1 MFLPL
6 CGDNMRKIKE
16 ADKCQSCPSKGK
28 GIFCELENN
37 DLDDLSQHK
46 VTNTYKK
53 GQTLF
58 VQGNHPFGLY
68 CINSG
73 NIKVTKTG
81 ADGKETIVRVAQGG
95 DVLGHRSLFTND
107 FYTATA
113 TALEDTKVCF
123 IDKKYILKLIEDKPS
138 VSLHVINKLSRD
150 MGAAENK
157 LTSLHQKNVR
167 ERLAELLLLL
177 EQTHGEDVEEGRKL
191 NIKLTREEMATMIGT
206 ANETLIRFISE
217 FKDEGLIEQKGK
229 TIILTNKEKLADWAN
244 LAY

>member
-6 CGDNMRKIKE
+6 CGDIMRKIKE

-107 FYTATA
+107 LPFILSPSAPFLSTYVQPC
-113 TALEDTKVCF
+113 ALCNPVNNSTNSF
-123 IDKKYILKLIEDKPS
+123 INPF
-138 VSLHVINKLSRD
+138 
-150 MGAAENK
+150 
-157 LTSLHQKNVR
+157 Q
-167 ERLAELLLLL
+167 
-177 EQTHGEDVEEGRKL
+177 
-191 NIKLTREEMATMIGT
+191 
-206 ANETLIRFISE
+206 
-217 FKDEGLIEQKGK
+217 
-229 TIILTNKEKLADWAN
+229 W
-244 LAY
+244 

>member
-1 MFLPL
+1 
-6 CGDNMRKIKE
+6 MRKIKE
-16 ADKCQSCPSKGK
+16 ADKCQHCPSQGK
-28 GIFCELENN
+28 GVFCDLESSELDE
-37 DLDDLSQHK
+37 LSQHK

-95 DVLGHRSLFTND
+95 DILGHRSLFTSD

-113 TALEDTKVCF
+113 TALEETKVCF
-123 IDKKYILKLIEDKPS
+123 IDKKYILKVIEENPS

-150 MGAAENK
+150 MGSAENR
-157 LTSLHQKNVR
+157 LSSLHQKNVR

-177 EQTHGEDVEEGRKL
+177 EQTHGEDIEEGRRL

-217 FKDEGLIEQKGK
+217 FKDEGLIEQQGK
-229 TIILTNKEKLADWAN
+229 IIILKDTERLADWAN